1 MRLKSWGRLTEYSID
16 ARALDSKG
24 STASQLKAR
33 PALAHGASR
42 SYGDVA
48 IAASIWLTTN
58 LDRFVEFD
66 ESTGQ
71 LTVEAG
77 VQLGDIQK
85 LFAPRGWLLPVSPG
99 TQFVTVG
106 GAIANDIHGK
116 NHHSAG
122 TFGEHITALTLV
134 RTDGSERTCSTKDNR
149 ELFEATIGG
158 LGLTGLIT
166 QASILLKKVPGPW
179 IDAETIPF
187 KNIDEFF
194 RLSAE
199 SEAFEYSVAWF
210 DCVSKSGHGIFTRGN
225 HSKETKSLKPGRR
238 ITFPFTPPFSL
249 INRVTLGLLNTAY
262 FAMGVITKGKK
273 TVSYE
278 KFFYPLD
285 GIRHWNRAYGPKGF
299 FQHQCVLPG
308 ANAQPALQELL
319 AAIRKA
325 KAGSLLAV
333 LKTTGERELPGLL
346 SFGMKGVTLA
356 LDFPNQGA
364 KTLKLLAKLE
374 DIVVKHGGRLNPAKD
389 ATMKPETFRTGYP
402 KLGRFLKQKDQ
413 GITSLFFERVI
424 ERKP

>member
-1 MRLKSWGRLTEYSID
+1 
-16 ARALDSKG
+16 
-24 STASQLKAR
+24 
-33 PALAHGASR
+33 LAISP
-42 SYGDVA
+42 
-48 IAASIWLTTN
+48 SIWLTTN
-58 LDRFVEFD
+58 LDRFVDFD

-77 VQLGDIQK
+77 VRLGDIQK
-85 LFAPRGWLLPVSPG
+85 LFAPRGWMLPVSPG

-122 TFGEHITALTLV
+122 TFGEHVTALTLV
-134 RTDGSERTCSTKDNR
+134 RTDGSERVCSKSENQD
-149 ELFEATIGG
+149 LFVATIGG
-158 LGLTGLIT
+158 LGLTGVIT
-166 QASILLKKVPGPW
+166 QASLRLKKVPGPW
-179 IDAETIPF
+179 IEAETIPF

-194 RLSAE
+194 RLSRE
-199 SEAFEYSVAWF
+199 SEPFEYSVAWF
-210 DCVSKSGHGIFTRGN
+210 DCVSKNGHGIFTRGN
-225 HSKETKSLKPGRR
+225 HSQETKSLKPSRR
-238 ITFPFTPPFSL
+238 ITFPFTAPFSL
-249 INRVTLGLLNTAY
+249 INRATLGLMNSAY

-278 KFFYPLD
+278 NFFYPLD

-299 FQHQCVLPG
+299 FQHQCVLPD
-308 ANAQPALQELL
+308 ASAQLALQELL
-319 AAIRKA
+319 AIIRKA

-333 LKTTGERELPGLL
+333 LKTTCQRELPGLL

-364 KTLKLLAKLE
+364 KTLELLAKLE
-374 DIVVKHGGRLNPAKD
+374 DIVVKHGGRLNPSKD
-389 ATMKPETFRTGYP
+389 ATMKPETFKTGYP
-402 KLGRFLKQKDQ
+402 NLGMFLKQKDQ